1 VKQKAR
7 HGAASTGGFR
17 NRKEL
22 QALCTGEF
30 KKNKRLESPFIGG
43 FTRTKNSTPL
53 FPVTRE
59 FQQKPHTNV
68 LIHTVKI
75 SQKTIE
81 IA

>member
-1 VKQKAR
+1 LLQQEDLETEKNCKHFAQENSKK
-7 HGAASTGGFR
+7 TKDL
-17 NRKEL
+17 NRPSMEVS
-22 QALCTGEF
+22 QEQ
-30 KKNKRLESPFIGG
+30 KNK
-43 FTRTKNSTPL
+43 TPL

-75 SQKTIE
+75 SKKTIE